1 MVGDAAI
8 LVQGKRRRYN
18 GPMTLARLLELCPPD
33 HLVAP
38 PTAWAATEIDDLA
51 FDSRQAGPGTLFFAL
66 AGTHTDGHQ
75 FLDDV
80 AARGCRAV
88 AVSRVPEPPRADTVY
103 AVVADPRFALSR
115 YSAALFRNPSREL
128 FVIGV
133 TGTDGKSTTVS
144 FIHQLLTLSGA
155 KAGFFSTVE
164 WSTGGSVHHN
174 EGRQSTPEAP
184 QVHKALRDMADT
196 GCRFAVL
203 ESTSHGL
210 SPKTNRLGDVA
221 YAGAVFTNVTLEHL
235 EFHGTVENYRA
246 DKARLF
252 SALARGREG
261 AFGVVNLDDP
271 HHRLFIDAAGASP
284 VHTYSLAGDAD
295 LTASVDERPDGLE
308 LVLRHRGRTA
318 EARLGVP
325 GRFNASNLLAA
336 LLAASAALSLDG
348 RSTGPL
354 DLAPLVSHLHAVKG
368 RMVPVRRGQDF
379 AVLVDYAHTP
389 GAFEALLPAIK
400 AVTTGRVIA
409 VFGSGGERDREKR
422 PLQGALAGRWA
433 DFVVLTDE
441 DPRLEDPQRIL
452 DDIERGLKGKRAGF
466 DYWKITPRR
475 EAVRHA
481 LSLARSGDTVLLL
494 GKGHERSLV
503 TADGPQPWDEE
514 AVACELLDE
523 LLGAR

>member
-1 MVGDAAI
+1 
-8 LVQGKRRRYN
+8 
-18 GPMTLARLLELCPPD
+18 MTLARLLELCPPER
-33 HLVAP
+33 VVTP
-38 PTAWAATEIDDLA
+38 PIVWGEREIDDLA
-51 FDSRQAGPGTLFFAL
+51 FDSRQAGPSTVFFAL
-66 AGTHTDGHQ
+66 SGTHTDGHR

-80 AARGCRAV
+80 AQKGCRAV
-88 AVSRVPEPPRADTVY
+88 VVSRLPEVLRDDTVY
-103 AVVADPRFALSR
+103 AVVTDPRFALSA
-115 YSAALFRNPSREL
+115 YSAALFEHPSRDL

-144 FIHQLLTLSGA
+144 FIHQLLTAAGH

-164 WSTGGSVHHN
+164 WSTGGAVHHN

-184 QVHKALRDMADT
+184 QVHKALRQMADA
-196 GCRFAVL
+196 GCEFAVL

-235 EFHGTVENYRA
+235 EFHGTVETYRA

-252 SALARGREG
+252 SALSRGREG
-261 AFGVVNLDDP
+261 AFGVVNADDP
-271 HHRLFIDAAGASP
+271 HHRLFIEAAGKAP
-284 VHTYSLAGDAD
+284 VQTYALSSEAD
-295 LTASVDERPDGLE
+295 LTAEVAEHPDGLD
-308 LVLRHRGRTA
+308 LVLRHHDNHA
-318 EARLGVP
+318 AARLNVP

-336 LLAASAALSLDG
+336 LLAASSALTLAG
-348 RSTGPL
+348 YPTQPL
-354 DLAPLVSHLHAVKG
+354 DLAALVGGLKAVKG

-389 GAFEALLPAIK
+389 GAFEALLPAVK
-400 AVTTGRVIA
+400 AVTPGRVIV

-433 DFVVLTDE
+433 DLVVLTDE
-441 DPRLEDPQRIL
+441 DPRLEDPVQIL
-452 DDIERGLKGKRAGF
+452 DDIERGLTGKHLNQ
-466 DYWKITPRR
+466 DYWKITPRK

-481 LSLARSGDTVLLL
+481 LSLAQTGDTVLLL
-494 GKGHERSLV
+494 GKGHEHSLV

-514 AVACELLDE
+514 SVADELLSE
-523 LLGAR
+523 LLGAK